1 LDVIKRRF
9 RSTFSTFYQDERR
22 NREAKAGKM
31 VVRAAERRKKLEE
44 NFNETI
50 GVKEKNVDVKK
61 QILLL
66 ASLNKR
72 VKMIADGA
80 YSRGNYALA

>member
-31 VVRAAERRKKLEE
+31 TIRAAERRLNLEE
-44 NFNETI
+44 KLNRTI
-50 GVKEKNVDVKK
+50 GIKEKNIDAKK
-61 QILLL
+61 QVLLL

-72 VKMIADGA
+72 VKMIADGV